1 MNTKNSLLAILLIIG
16 SMSLNAQSN
25 TVVKAGTNK
34 SMRKPVVSPEKIRV
48 LYVGLDNELA
58 IMADCMNDD
67 KINVMMD
74 NGKISKSGTG
84 IYMANPEKPGTAT
97 VLVEVNGQKNE
108 YPFRVKLV
116 PDPVAKVGTSTGGR
130 IPANVFKSQKA
141 IYADLEN
148 FVFEGVEFEV
158 VGYTFYA
165 TDSLAFK
172 EFPAVRVVNN
182 AGGSFEPIK
191 ELIAKC
197 SPGTIVVFDEI
208 KVVGSDKITRKIP
221 TIAFNLY

>member
-58 IMADCMNDD
+58 IMADCISGDQLSVS
-67 KINVMMD
+67 ID
-74 NGKISKSGTG
+74 NGKITRSETG
-84 IYMANPEKPGTAT
+84 MYIANPEKPGTAT
-97 VLVEVNGQKNE
+97 VLVEVNGQKHE
-108 YPFRVKLV
+108 YLFRVKLV

-148 FVFEGVEFEV
+148 FDFTGIEYKV

-172 EFPAVRVVNN
+172 EFPAVRVVSN

-191 ELIAKC
+191 ELMAKC

-208 KVVGSDKITRKIP
+208 KVVGSDKITRKLP